1 MGGGRTVRTGAH
13 RRVRRRGP
21 PALAPRGIEVGC
33 GVSAKIFVIGAGAWG
48 TALAQAAR
56 LAGNDVV
63 LVGRDPAAI
72 DEINS
77 AHTLKAYLGDIALD
91 SGLKAQTGVSGL
103 EDADAILMVVPAQA
117 TRATLADIG
126 ADALAGKPVI
136 LCAKGLETVTND
148 RQSQILGE
156 LAPNAE
162 PFVLSG
168 PSFAHDVAAGK
179 PTAVTLA
186 GPTIE
191 RAEAIAALLASDSF
205 RPYASG
211 DIVGV
216 EMCGAL
222 KNVYALGAGAIEGAG
237 LGLSAR
243 SAFLARAYAEL
254 GRMIAA
260 MGGSEATLSG
270 LAGIGDLALSCTS
283 SQSRNYR
290 FGVALGQGR
299 SVKDI
304 EASGMGLAEGLFTTP
319 VAKAVADRDGI
330 DAPLVSAV
338 DLLISGQVRIEAIV
352 PMLMRRPLKR
362 EE

>member
-1 MGGGRTVRTGAH
+1 M
-13 RRVRRRGP
+13 
-21 PALAPRGIEVGC
+21 
-33 GVSAKIFVIGAGAWG
+33 SAKIFVIGAGAWG

-77 AHTLKAYLGDIALD
+77 AHTLKSYLGAIGLD
-91 SGLKAQTGVSGL
+91 PYLKAQTGISGI
-103 EDADAILMVVPAQA
+103 EEADAILMVVPAQA
-117 TRATLADIG
+117 TRAILAAIG
-126 ADALAGKPVI
+126 PEALAGKPVI
-136 LCAKGLETVTND
+136 LCAKGLEMATND
-148 RQSQILGE
+148 RQSQILTE
-156 LAPNAE
+156 LAPAAE

-191 RAEAIAALLASDSF
+191 RAEAIGALLASDSF

-299 SVKDI
+299 SVDDI
-304 EASGMGLAEGLFTTP
+304 AAAGMGLAEGLFTTP
-319 VAKAVADRDGI
+319 VARAVAERDAI
-330 DAPLVSAV
+330 DAPLVGAV
-338 DLLISGQVRIEAIV
+338 DLLISGRARIEAIV

>member
-1 MGGGRTVRTGAH
+1 M
-13 RRVRRRGP
+13 
-21 PALAPRGIEVGC
+21 
-33 GVSAKIFVIGAGAWG
+33 SARIFVIGAGAWG

-63 LVGRDPAAI
+63 LVGRNSVAI
-72 DEINS
+72 DEVNT
-77 AHTLKAYLGDIALD
+77 AHTLRAYLGDIALD
-91 SGLKAQTGVSGL
+91 PSLVAQSGWSGL
-103 EDADAILMVVPAQA
+103 EDADAVLMVVPAQA
-117 TRATLADIG
+117 TRGTLAAIG
-126 ADALAGKPVI
+126 SGTLAGKPVI
-136 LCAKGLETVTND
+136 LCAKGLEMASNV
-148 RQSQILGE
+148 RQSQIL
-156 LAPNAE
+156 LDCAPDAE
-162 PFVLSG
+162 PLVLSG

-186 GPTIE
+186 GPDAD
-191 RAEAIAALLASDSF
+191 RAEAIGALLASDSF

-254 GRMIAA
+254 SRLIGA
-260 MGGSEATLSG
+260 MGGSEATLAG

-290 FGVALGQGR
+290 FGMALGQGG
-299 SVKDI
+299 SVAEI

-319 VAKAVADRDGI
+319 VAKAVADREGI
-330 DAPLVSAV
+330 DAPLIDAV
-338 DLLISGQVRIEAIV
+338 DLLISGRARIEAIV

-362 EE
+362 EV

>member
-1 MGGGRTVRTGAH
+1 M
-13 RRVRRRGP
+13 
-21 PALAPRGIEVGC
+21 
-33 GVSAKIFVIGAGAWG
+33 SARIFVIGAGAWG

-63 LVGRDPAAI
+63 LVGRDRAAV
-72 DEINS
+72 DEINT
-77 AHTLKAYLGDIALD
+77 AHTLKFYLGDIGLD
-91 SGLKAQTGVSGL
+91 PALKAQTGVSGL
-103 EDADAILMVVPAQA
+103 DRADAILMVVPAQA
-117 TRATLADIG
+117 TRATLAAIG
-126 ADALAGKPVI
+126 PQTLSGKPVL
-136 LCAKGLETVTND
+136 LCAKGLETATND
-148 RQSQILGE
+148 RQSQILAE
-156 LAPNAE
+156 LAPDAE

-191 RAEAIAALLASDSF
+191 RAETIGALLASDSF

-260 MGGSEATLSG
+260 MDGSEATLSG

-290 FGVALGQGR
+290 FGAALGQGR
-299 SVKDI
+299 SVDEI
-304 EASGMGLAEGLFTTP
+304 AASGMGLAEGLFTTP
-319 VAKAVADRDGI
+319 VARAVADREGI
-330 DAPLVSAV
+330 DAPLVGAV
-338 DLLISGQVRIEAIV
+338 DLLVSGRARIEAIV

-362 EE
+362 EQ

>member
-1 MGGGRTVRTGAH
+1 
-13 RRVRRRGP
+13 
-21 PALAPRGIEVGC
+21 
-33 GVSAKIFVIGAGAWG
+33 VSARVFVIGSGAWG

-56 LAGNDVV
+56 LADNDVV
-63 LVGRDPAAI
+63 LVGRDAAAI

-77 AHTLKAYLGDIALD
+77 AHTLKAYLGDIVLD
-91 SGLKAQTGVSGL
+91 SALKAQTGFVGL
-103 EDADAILMVVPAQA
+103 EDADAILLAVPAQA
-117 TRATLADIG
+117 TRATLAGIG
-126 ADALAGKPVI
+126 ADVLKGKPVV
-136 LCAKGLETVTND
+136 LCAKGLEMETND
-148 RQSQILGE
+148 RQSQILAE
-156 LAPNAE
+156 LAPGAE
-162 PFVLSG
+162 PLVLSG

-186 GPTIE
+186 GPDAD

-254 GRMIAA
+254 GRMIVA

-290 FGVALGQGR
+290 FGMALGQGR

-319 VAKAVADRDGI
+319 VAKAVADRQAL
-330 DAPLVSAV
+330 DAPLVGAV

-362 EE
+362 EQ

>member
-1 MGGGRTVRTGAH
+1 M
-13 RRVRRRGP
+13 
-21 PALAPRGIEVGC
+21 
-33 GVSAKIFVIGAGAWG
+33 SATIFVIGAGAWG

-56 LAGNDVV
+56 LAGNEVV

-77 AHTLKAYLGDIALD
+77 AHTLKAYLGDIGLD
-91 SGLKAQTGVSGL
+91 PALKAQTGVSGL
-103 EDADAILMVVPAQA
+103 EKADAILMVVPAQA
-117 TRATLADIG
+117 TRATLAAIG
-126 ADALAGKPVI
+126 PEMLAGKPVL
-136 LCAKGLETVTND
+136 LCAKGLETQTND
-148 RQSQILGE
+148 RQSQILAE
-156 LAPNAE
+156 LAPGAK

-191 RAEAIAALLASDSF
+191 RAEAIGALLASDSF

-299 SVKDI
+299 SVDEI
-304 EASGMGLAEGLFTTP
+304 AAAGMGLAEGLFTTP
-319 VAKAVADRDGI
+319 VARAVAEREAI
-330 DAPLVSAV
+330 DAPLVDAV
-338 DLLISGQVRIEAIV
+338 DLLISGRARIEAIV

-362 EE
+362 EQ

>member
-1 MGGGRTVRTGAH
+1 
-13 RRVRRRGP
+13 
-21 PALAPRGIEVGC
+21 
-33 GVSAKIFVIGAGAWG
+33 VSAKIFVIGAGAWG

-77 AHTLKAYLGDIALD
+77 AHTLKSYLGAIGLD
-91 SGLKAQTGVSGL
+91 PYLKAQTGISGI
-103 EDADAILMVVPAQA
+103 EGADAILMVVPAQA
-117 TRATLADIG
+117 TRATLAAIG
-126 ADALAGKPVI
+126 PEALAGKPVI
-136 LCAKGLETVTND
+136 LCAKGLEMATND
-148 RQSQILGE
+148 RQSQILTE
-156 LAPNAE
+156 LAPAAE

-191 RAEAIAALLASDSF
+191 RAEAIGALLASDSF

-299 SVKDI
+299 SVDDI
-304 EASGMGLAEGLFTTP
+304 AAAGMGLAEGLFTTP
-319 VAKAVADRDGI
+319 VARAVAERDAI
-330 DAPLVSAV
+330 DAPLVGAV
-338 DLLISGQVRIEAIV
+338 DLLISGRARIEAIV